1 MRDRNDKSDKPDK
14 SEESWSLTPARACC
28 WLRAHSLCAS
38 LHKGRDEAAKA
49 PHATSL
55 SLARTLCPFQ
65 SALQQCGDLS
75 SAWCSKGTQHRP
87 S

>member
-1 MRDRNDKSDKPDK
+1 MVSDTGTRVLLAA
-14 SEESWSLTPARACC
+14 SAFLVREPAQ
-28 WLRAHSLCAS
+28 
-38 LHKGRDEAAKA
+38 GERDEAAKA